1 MRKKRP
7 AQMKVST
14 AYASAS
20 TNAALKKYSLGV
32 TSLLPGPLLL
42 VLFVALLLL
51 LARAQTAAVPAAA
64 TSRRVSARAVGM
76 RSLTRRLLPT
86 KHFFLNCAERGKN
99 AKKTAKNDSTAFLD
113 PTEPFSSRSL
123 TICFALLCFSLFRQ
137 GRQERSR

>member
-1 MRKKRP
+1 
-7 AQMKVST
+7 MKVST

-42 VLFVALLLL
+42 VLLLVALLLL
-51 LARAQTAAVPAAA
+51 LARAQTAAVPAAT

-86 KHFFLNCAERGKN
+86 KHFF
-99 AKKTAKNDSTAFLD
+99 F
-113 PTEPFSSRSL
+113 
-123 TICFALLCFSLFRQ
+123 
-137 GRQERSR
+137 